1 MKTIEDYITEKIQLL
16 LNKKYVNE
24 QIFLKNKKIID
35 SLYNEILKNI
45 ESGNSQFIIDLDE
58 TTDINIINIIR
69 SQMNSHGWRC
79 EYYSGCCSGDYKPKP
94 YIKFTFIDLE
104 KPDAQTVH
112 DYYNK

>member
-1 MKTIEDYITEKIQLL
+1 
-16 LNKKYVNE
+16 
-24 QIFLKNKKIID
+24 
-35 SLYNEILKNI
+35 
-45 ESGNSQFIIDLDE
+45 
-58 TTDINIINIIR
+58 
-69 SQMNSHGWRC
+69 MNSHGWRC